1 MRGRVGFYVTGSMT
15 LLLFVGAL
23 AVLDAER
30 TAPGSSI
37 QSFGE
42 ALWWSLVTVSTVGY
56 GDFYPVTTTGRLVGA
71 GLMVAGIAL
80 LGVVTA
86 SVATWFIDKV
96 REIDT
101 DADAATRRDIAELNA
116 KIDALHALLNQ
127 RDSTSK

>member
-1 MRGRVGFYVTGSMT
+1 MT